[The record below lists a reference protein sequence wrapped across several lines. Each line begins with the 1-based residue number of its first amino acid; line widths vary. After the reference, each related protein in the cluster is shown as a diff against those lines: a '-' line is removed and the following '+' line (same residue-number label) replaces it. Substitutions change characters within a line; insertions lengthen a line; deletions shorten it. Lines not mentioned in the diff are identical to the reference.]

1 MKRFV
6 AALLSLT
13 LAGPLAAASAGP
25 TEALASS
32 SARLSEAVAGVTA
45 QADAASVAALVA
57 AITAQE
63 ASLDG
68 LRDGVVGA
76 EARERVLAFE
86 LQRRQ
91 PEIARLLL
99 ALEALSRSAAPAS
112 GLHPAG
118 PLGAARAAAMLETL
132 TPALRAEAQA
142 LGDRLAE
149 IDATRDLRAG
159 GMEDL
164 AIGLADLT
172 AARDALMAALAADEP
187 RAASA
192 PPGAIPTALLR
203 EAESLSDLADRL
215 AALGGGV
222 AAPADAAAE
231 PMALRWP
238 VAGRALRG
246 FGEPDGAGVRRP
258 GLLLQAPPL
267 ALVTA
272 PAAGEVRYA
281 GPFLDYGYVVV
292 IAPRPDMLIVLAG
305 LATLETRTGAEVGP
319 GALLGLLGG
328 RPLDAQEYLMLGRT
342 QTGETPAE
350 TLYIELRQGQGPV
363 DPSTWFA
370 DRNG

>member
-1 MKRFV
+1 MRRV
-6 AALLSLT
+6 AAALLALT

-32 SARLSEAVAGVTA
+32 SARLSEAVAAVAA
-45 QADAASVAALVA
+45 QATAASVAALVA
-57 AITAQE
+57 AIAAQE
-63 ASLDG
+63 ASLDA
-68 LRDGVVGA
+68 LRDGVIGA

-86 LQRRQ
+86 MQRRQ

-118 PLGAARAAAMLETL
+118 PLGAARAAAMLDTL

-142 LGDRLAE
+142 LGDRLVE

-172 AARDALMAALAADEP
+172 QARDALVAALAADGP
-187 RAASA
+187 SAAPA
-192 PPGAIPTALLR
+192 PPGAIPPALLR

-215 AALGGGV
+215 AALSGAV
-222 AAPADAAAE
+222 AAPVDAAE
-231 PMALRWP
+231 PLALRWP
-238 VAGRALRG
+238 ATGRPLRG
-246 FGEPDGAGVRRP
+246 FGEPDAAGVRRP

-272 PAAGEVRYA
+272 PAAGVVRYA

-292 IAPRPDMLIVLAG
+292 IAPRQDTLIVLAG
-305 LATLETRTGAEVGP
+305 LATLETRTGAEVTAGS
-319 GALLGLLGG
+319 LLGLLGG
-328 RPLDAQEYLMLGRT
+328 RQLDAQEYLMLGRT

-350 TLYIELRQGQGPV
+350 TLYIELRQGQRPV